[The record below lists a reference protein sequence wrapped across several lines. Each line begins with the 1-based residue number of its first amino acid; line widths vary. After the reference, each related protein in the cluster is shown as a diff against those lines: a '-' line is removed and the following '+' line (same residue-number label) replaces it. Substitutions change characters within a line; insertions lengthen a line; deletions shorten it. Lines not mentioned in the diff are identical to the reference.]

1 MIYYFS
7 RKVDIMIIYHG
18 SKDII
23 EKPEFGKGNTKN
35 DYGLGFYCTE
45 NLELAKEWACANNE
59 TNGYANQYEIDLSDY
74 KVLDLREEKYTIL
87 NWMALLLKFRTFDV
101 TTPISAQA
109 KEYIIE
115 NFYIDVA
122 EYDVIIG
129 YRADDSYFSFA
140 KDFINNTISV
150 EQLAE
155 AMRLGELGIQIVLKS
170 KKAFDT
176 VKYIRYESAECKEY
190 YVKRVRRDKKAR
202 ETYFNGYRQQFVSD
216 GLFVMDIIRKGLK
229 NGDQIL

>member
-1 MIYYFS
+1 
-7 RKVDIMIIYHG
+7 MIIYHG

-23 EKPEFGKGNTKN
+23 EKPEFGKGNKKN

-45 NLELAKEWACANNE
+45 NVELAKEWACSNNE
-59 TNGYANQYEIDLSDY
+59 TNGYANQYEIDLTDY
-74 KVLDLREEKYTIL
+74 RILDLREEKYSIL

-101 TTPISAQA
+101 NTPISAQA
-109 KEYIIE
+109 KEYILE
-115 NFYIDVA
+115 NFYVDVG

-170 KKAFDT
+170 EKAFDT
-176 VKYIRYESAECKEY
+176 VKFISYELAECKEY
-190 YVKRVRRDKKAR
+190 YVKRVSSDKKAR
-202 ETYFNGYRQQFVSD
+202 ETYLNGHRQNLVFD
-216 GLFVMDIIRKGLK
+216 GLFVMDIIRKGFK
-229 NGDQIL
+229 NGDKIL

>member
-1 MIYYFS
+1 
-7 RKVDIMIIYHG
+7 MIIYHG

-23 EKPEFGKGNTKN
+23 EKPEFGKGNQKN

-45 NLELAKEWACANNE
+45 NVELAKEWACSNNE
-59 TNGYANQYEIDLSDY
+59 TNGYANQYEIDLSAY
-74 KVLDLREEKYTIL
+74 KVLDLREEKYSIL

-101 TTPISAQA
+101 NTLISAQA
-109 KEYIIE
+109 KEYILE
-115 NFYIDVA
+115 NFYVDVE

-140 KDFINNTISV
+140 KDFINNTITV
-150 EQLAE
+150 EQLAK
-155 AMRLGELGIQIVLKS
+155 AMHLGELGIQIVLKS

-176 VKYIRYESAECKEY
+176 VKYISYELAECKEY
-190 YVKRVRRDKKAR
+190 YVKRVSRDKKAR
-202 ETYFNGYRQQFVSD
+202 ETYLSGYRQNLVSD

-229 NGDQIL
+229 NGDKIL

>member
-1 MIYYFS
+1 
-7 RKVDIMIIYHG
+7 MIIYHG

-23 EKPEFGKGNTKN
+23 EKPEFGKGNQKN

-45 NLELAKEWACANNE
+45 NVELAKEWACSNNE
-59 TNGYANQYEIDLSDY
+59 TSGYANQYEIDLSNY
-74 KVLDLREEKYTIL
+74 KVLDLREEKYSIL

-101 TTPISAQA
+101 NTPISAQA
-109 KEYIIE
+109 KEYILE
-115 NFYIDVA
+115 NFYVDVE

-170 KKAFDT
+170 KKAFDM
-176 VKYIRYESAECKEY
+176 VKYKSYELAECKEY
-190 YVKRVRRDKKAR
+190 YVKRVSRDKKAR
-202 ETYFNGYRQQFVSD
+202 ETYLSGYRQNLVSD

-229 NGDQIL
+229 NGDKIL

>member
-1 MIYYFS
+1 MS
-7 RKVDIMIIYHG
+7 KIIYHG
-18 SKDII
+18 SQNII
-23 EKPEFGKGNTKN
+23 ENPQYGVGKLHN

-45 NLELAKEWACANNE
+45 NVELAKEWACSNNE

-74 KVLDLREEKYTIL
+74 KVLDLREEKYSIL

-101 TTPISAQA
+101 NTPISAQA
-109 KEYIIE
+109 KEYILE
-115 NFYIDVA
+115 NFYVDVE

-176 VKYIRYESAECKEY
+176 VKYKSYELAECKEY
-190 YVKRVRRDKKAR
+190 YVKRVSRDKKAR
-202 ETYFNGYRQQFVSD
+202 ETYLSGYRQNLVSD

-229 NGDQIL
+229 NGDKIL

>member
-1 MIYYFS
+1 
-7 RKVDIMIIYHG
+7 MIIYHG

-23 EKPEFGKGNTKN
+23 EKPEFGKGNKKN

-45 NLELAKEWACANNE
+45 NVELAKEWACSNNE
-59 TNGYANQYEIDLSDY
+59 TNGYANQYEIDLNEY
-74 KVLDLREEKYTIL
+74 KILDLREEKYSIL
-87 NWMALLLKFRTFDV
+87 NWMAILLKFRTFDV
-101 TTPISAQA
+101 NTPISAQA
-109 KEYIIE
+109 KEYILE
-115 NFYIDVA
+115 NFYVDVE

-155 AMRLGELGIQIVLKS
+155 AMHLGELGIQIVLKS
-170 KKAFDT
+170 EKAFDT
-176 VKYIRYESAECKEY
+176 VKFISYELAECKEY
-190 YVKRVRRDKKAR
+190 YVKRVSRDKKAR
-202 ETYFNGYRQQFVSD
+202 ETYLNNHRQNLVFD

-229 NGDQIL
+229 NGDKIL

>member
-1 MIYYFS
+1 
-7 RKVDIMIIYHG
+7 MIIYHG

-23 EKPEFGKGNTKN
+23 EKPEFGKGNERN

-45 NLELAKEWACANNE
+45 NVELAKEWACSNNE

-74 KVLDLREEKYTIL
+74 KVLDLRDEKYSIL
-87 NWMALLLKFRTFDV
+87 NWMTLLLKFRTFDLNA
-101 TTPISAQA
+101 PISVQA
-109 KEYIIE
+109 KEYILE
-115 NFYIDVA
+115 NFYVDVE

-170 KKAFDT
+170 KKAFNT
-176 VKYIRYESAECKEY
+176 VKYISYELAECKEY
-190 YVKRVRRDKKAR
+190 YVKRVSRDKKAR
-202 ETYFNGYRQQFVSD
+202 ETYLSGHRQSLVSD

-229 NGDQIL
+229 NGDKIL

>member
-1 MIYYFS
+1 
-7 RKVDIMIIYHG
+7 MIIYHG

-23 EKPEFGKGNTKN
+23 EKPEFGKGNRKN

-45 NLELAKEWACANNE
+45 NVELAKEWACSNNE
-59 TNGYANQYEIDLSDY
+59 TNGYANQYEIDLSAY
-74 KVLDLREEKYTIL
+74 KVLDLREEKYSIL

-101 TTPISAQA
+101 NTPISAQA
-109 KEYIIE
+109 KEYILE
-115 NFYIDVA
+115 HFYVDVE

-140 KDFINNTISV
+140 KDFINNAISV

-170 KKAFDT
+170 KKVFDM
-176 VKYIRYESAECKEY
+176 VKYISYELAECKEY
-190 YVKRVRRDKKAR
+190 YVKRVSRDKKAR
-202 ETYFNGYRQQFVSD
+202 ETYLSGHRQNLVSD

-229 NGDQIL
+229 NGDKIL

>member
-1 MIYYFS
+1 
-7 RKVDIMIIYHG
+7 MIIYHG

-23 EKPEFGKGNTKN
+23 EKPEFGKGNKKN

-45 NLELAKEWACANNE
+45 NVELAKEWACSNNE
-59 TNGYANQYEIDLSDY
+59 TNGYANQYEINLSDY
-74 KVLDLREEKYTIL
+74 KVLDLREEKYSIL

-101 TTPISAQA
+101 NTPISAQA
-109 KEYIIE
+109 KEYILE
-115 NFYIDVA
+115 NFYVDVE

-176 VKYIRYESAECKEY
+176 VKYVSYELAECKEY
-190 YVKRVRRDKKAR
+190 YVKRVSCDKKAR
-202 ETYFNGYRQQFVSD
+202 ETYLSGHRQNLVSD
-216 GLFVMDIIRKGLK
+216 GLFVMDIIRKELK
-229 NGDQIL
+229 NGDKIL

>member
-1 MIYYFS
+1 
-7 RKVDIMIIYHG
+7 MIIYHG

-23 EKPEFGKGNTKN
+23 EKPELGKGNQKN

-45 NLELAKEWACANNE
+45 NVELAKEWACSNNE
-59 TNGYANQYEIDLSDY
+59 TNGYANQYEIDLSNY
-74 KVLDLREEKYTIL
+74 KVLDLREEKYSIL

-101 TTPISAQA
+101 NTPISAQA
-109 KEYIIE
+109 KEYILE
-115 NFYIDVA
+115 NFYIDV
-122 EYDVIIG
+122 ENYDIIIG
-129 YRADDSYFSFA
+129 FRADDSYFSFA

-170 KKAFDT
+170 KKAFDM
-176 VKYIRYESAECKEY
+176 VKYISYELAECKEY
-190 YVKRVRRDKKAR
+190 YVKRVSRDKKAR
-202 ETYFNGYRQQFVSD
+202 ETYLSGHRQNLVSD

-229 NGDQIL
+229 NGDKIL

>member
-1 MIYYFS
+1 
-7 RKVDIMIIYHG
+7 MIIYHG

-23 EKPEFGKGNTKN
+23 EKPEFGKGNQKN

-45 NLELAKEWACANNE
+45 NVELAKEWACSNNE

-74 KVLDLREEKYTIL
+74 KVLDLREEKYSIL

-101 TTPISAQA
+101 NTPISAQA
-109 KEYIIE
+109 KEYILE
-115 NFYIDVA
+115 NFYVEVE

-176 VKYIRYESAECKEY
+176 VKYKSYELAECKEY
-190 YVKRVRRDKKAR
+190 YVKRVSRDKKAR
-202 ETYFNGYRQQFVSD
+202 ETYLSGYRQNLVSD

-229 NGDQIL
+229 NGDKIL

>member
-1 MIYYFS
+1 
-7 RKVDIMIIYHG
+7 MIIYHG

-23 EKPEFGKGNTKN
+23 EKPEFGKGNQKN

-45 NLELAKEWACANNE
+45 NVELAKEWACTNNE
-59 TNGYANQYEIDLSDY
+59 TNGYANQYEIDLSDC
-74 KVLDLREEKYTIL
+74 KVLDLREEKYSIL

-101 TTPISAQA
+101 NTPISAQA
-109 KEYIIE
+109 KEYILE
-115 NFYIDVA
+115 NFYVDVE

-176 VKYIRYESAECKEY
+176 VKYKSYELAECKEY
-190 YVKRVRRDKKAR
+190 YVKRVSRDKKAR
-202 ETYFNGYRQQFVSD
+202 ETYLSGHRQNLVSD

-229 NGDQIL
+229 NGDKIL

>member
-1 MIYYFS
+1 
-7 RKVDIMIIYHG
+7 MIIYHG
-18 SKDII
+18 SKGSI
-23 EKPEFGKGNTKN
+23 EKPEFGKGNKKN

-45 NLELAKEWACANNE
+45 NVELAKEWACSNNE

-74 KVLDLREEKYTIL
+74 KFLDLRDEKYSIL

-101 TTPISAQA
+101 NTPISAQA
-109 KEYIIE
+109 KEYILE
-115 NFYIDVA
+115 NFYVDVE

-155 AMRLGELGIQIVLKS
+155 AMRLGKLGIQIVLKS
-170 KKAFDT
+170 KKAFNT
-176 VKYIRYESAECKEY
+176 VKYISYELSECKEY
-190 YVKRVRRDKKAR
+190 YVKRVSRDKKAR
-202 ETYFNGYRQQFVSD
+202 ETYLSDHRQSLVSD

-229 NGDQIL
+229 NGDKIL

>member
-1 MIYYFS
+1 
-7 RKVDIMIIYHG
+7 MIIYHG

-23 EKPEFGKGNTKN
+23 EKPEFGKGNERN

-45 NLELAKEWACANNE
+45 NVELAKEWACSNNE

-74 KVLDLREEKYTIL
+74 KVLDLREEKYSIL

-101 TTPISAQA
+101 NTPISAQA
-109 KEYIIE
+109 KEYILE
-115 NFYIDVA
+115 NFYVDVE

-170 KKAFDT
+170 KKVFDA
-176 VKYIRYESAECKEY
+176 VKYKSYELAECKEY
-190 YVKRVRRDKKAR
+190 YVKRVSRDKKAR
-202 ETYFNGYRQQFVSD
+202 ETYLSGYRQDLVSD
-216 GLFVMDIIRKGLK
+216 GLFVLDIIRKGLK
-229 NGDQIL
+229 DGDKIL

>member
-1 MIYYFS
+1 
-7 RKVDIMIIYHG
+7 MIIYHG

-23 EKPEFGKGNTKN
+23 EKPEFGKGNQKN

-45 NLELAKEWACANNE
+45 NVELAKEWACSNNE

-74 KVLDLREEKYTIL
+74 KVLDLREEKYSIL

-101 TTPISAQA
+101 NTPISAQA
-109 KEYIIE
+109 KEYILE
-115 NFYIDVA
+115 NFYVDVE

-170 KKAFDT
+170 KKAFDA
-176 VKYIRYESAECKEY
+176 VKYKSYELAECKEY
-190 YVKRVRRDKKAR
+190 YVKRVSRDKKAR
-202 ETYFNGYRQQFVSD
+202 ETYLSGYRQDLVSD
-216 GLFVMDIIRKGLK
+216 GLFVLDIIRKGLK
-229 NGDQIL
+229 DGDKIL

>member
-1 MIYYFS
+1 
-7 RKVDIMIIYHG
+7 MIIYHG

-23 EKPEFGKGNTKN
+23 EKPEFGKGSQKN

-45 NLELAKEWACANNE
+45 NVELAKEWACSNNE
-59 TNGYANQYEIDLSDY
+59 TNGYANQYEIDLSSY
-74 KVLDLREEKYTIL
+74 KVLDLREEKYSIL

-101 TTPISAQA
+101 NTPISAQA
-109 KEYIIE
+109 KEYILE
-115 NFYIDVA
+115 NFYVDVE

-176 VKYIRYESAECKEY
+176 VKYISYELAECKEY
-190 YVKRVRRDKKAR
+190 YVKRVSRDKKAR
-202 ETYFNGYRQQFVSD
+202 ETYLSGYRQNLVSD

-229 NGDQIL
+229 NGDKIL

>member
-1 MIYYFS
+1 
-7 RKVDIMIIYHG
+7 MIIYHG

-23 EKPEFGKGNTKN
+23 KKPEFGKGNQKN

-45 NLELAKEWACANNE
+45 NVELAKEWACSNNE

-74 KVLDLREEKYTIL
+74 KVLDLREEKYSIL

-101 TTPISAQA
+101 NSPISAQA
-109 KEYIIE
+109 KEYILE
-115 NFYIDVA
+115 NFYVDVE

-176 VKYIRYESAECKEY
+176 VKYVSYELAECKEY
-190 YVKRVRRDKKAR
+190 YVKRVSRDKKAR
-202 ETYFNGYRQQFVSD
+202 ETYLSGHRQNLVTD

-229 NGDQIL
+229 NGDKIL

>member
-1 MIYYFS
+1 
-7 RKVDIMIIYHG
+7 MIIYHG

-23 EKPEFGKGNTKN
+23 EKPEFGKGNQKN

-45 NLELAKEWACANNE
+45 NVELAKEWACSNNE

-74 KVLDLREEKYTIL
+74 KVLDLREEKYSIL

-101 TTPISAQA
+101 NTPISAQA
-109 KEYIIE
+109 KEYILE
-115 NFYIDVA
+115 NFYVDVE

-170 KKAFDT
+170 KKAFDA
-176 VKYIRYESAECKEY
+176 VKYKSYELAECKEY
-190 YVKRVRRDKKAR
+190 YVKRVSRDKKAR
-202 ETYFNGYRQQFVSD
+202 ENYLSGYRQNLVSD

-229 NGDQIL
+229 NGDKIL

>member
-1 MIYYFS
+1 
-7 RKVDIMIIYHG
+7 MIIYHG

-23 EKPEFGKGNTKN
+23 EKPEFGKGNKKN

-45 NLELAKEWACANNE
+45 NVELAKEWACSNNE
-59 TNGYANQYEIDLSDY
+59 TNGYANQYEIDLSTY
-74 KVLDLREEKYTIL
+74 KVLDLREEKYSIL

-101 TTPISAQA
+101 NTPISAQA
-109 KEYIIE
+109 KEYILE
-115 NFYIDVA
+115 NFYVNVE

-150 EQLAE
+150 EQLAQ

-170 KKAFDT
+170 KRAFDT
-176 VKYIRYESAECKEY
+176 VKYISYELAECKEY
-190 YVKRVRRDKKAR
+190 YVKRVSRDKKAR
-202 ETYFNGYRQQFVSD
+202 ETYLSGHRQNLVYE

-229 NGDQIL
+229 NGDKIL

>member
-1 MIYYFS
+1 
-7 RKVDIMIIYHG
+7 MIIYHG

-23 EKPEFGKGNTKN
+23 EKPEFGKGNQKN

-45 NLELAKEWACANNE
+45 NVELAKEWACSNNE
-59 TNGYANQYEIDLSDY
+59 TNGYANQYEIDLTEY
-74 KVLDLREEKYTIL
+74 KVLDLREEKYSIL

-101 TTPISAQA
+101 NTPISAQT
-109 KEYIIE
+109 KEYILE
-115 NFYIDVA
+115 NFYVDVE

-155 AMRLGELGIQIVLKS
+155 AMHLGELGIQIVLKS
-170 KKAFDT
+170 KKAFDA
-176 VKYIRYESAECKEY
+176 VKYKSYELAECKEY
-190 YVKRVRRDKKAR
+190 YVKRVSRDKKAR
-202 ETYFNGYRQQFVSD
+202 ETYLSGYRQNFVSD

-229 NGDQIL
+229 NGDKIL

>member
-1 MIYYFS
+1 
-7 RKVDIMIIYHG
+7 MIIYHG

-23 EKPEFGKGNTKN
+23 EKPEFGKGNKKN

-45 NLELAKEWACANNE
+45 NVELAKEWACSNNE
-59 TNGYANQYEIDLSDY
+59 TNGYANQYEIDLSAY
-74 KVLDLREEKYTIL
+74 KVLDLREEKYSIL
-87 NWMALLLKFRTFDV
+87 NWMALLLKFRTFD
-101 TTPISAQA
+101 TNTPISAQA
-109 KEYIIE
+109 KEYILE
-115 NFYIDVA
+115 NFYVNVE

-155 AMRLGELGIQIVLKS
+155 AMRLGDLGIQIVLKS
-170 KKAFDT
+170 KRAFDT
-176 VKYIRYESAECKEY
+176 VKYISYELAECKEY
-190 YVKRVRRDKKAR
+190 YVKRVSRDKKAR
-202 ETYFNGYRQQFVSD
+202 ETYLSGQRQNSVYD

-229 NGDQIL
+229 NGDKIL

>member
-1 MIYYFS
+1 
-7 RKVDIMIIYHG
+7 MIIYHG

-23 EKPEFGKGNTKN
+23 EKPEFGKGNKKN

-45 NLELAKEWACANNE
+45 NVEIAKEWACSNNE
-59 TNGYANQYEIDLSDY
+59 TNGYANKYEIDLRDY
-74 KVLDLREEKYTIL
+74 KVLDLREEKYSIL

-101 TTPISAQA
+101 NTPISAQA
-109 KEYIIE
+109 KEYILE
-115 NFYIDVA
+115 NFYV
-122 EYDVIIG
+122 EVEEFDVIIG

-155 AMRLGELGIQIVLKS
+155 AMSLGELGIQIVLKS

-176 VKYIRYESAECKEY
+176 VKYISYELAECQDY
-190 YVKRVRRDKKAR
+190 YIKRVSRDKKER
-202 ETYFNGYRQQFVSD
+202 ETYLNGYRKNLVSD
-216 GLFVMDIIRKGLK
+216 CLFVMDIIRKGLK
-229 NGDQIL
+229 NGDKIL

>member
-1 MIYYFS
+1 
-7 RKVDIMIIYHG
+7 MIIYHG

-23 EKPEFGKGNTKN
+23 EKPEFGKGNKKN

-45 NLELAKEWACANNE
+45 NVELAKEWACSNNE
-59 TNGYANQYEIDLSDY
+59 TNGYANQYEIDLSAY
-74 KVLDLREEKYTIL
+74 KVLDLREEKYSIL

-101 TTPISAQA
+101 NTPISAQA
-109 KEYIIE
+109 KEYILE
-115 NFYIDVA
+115 NFYVNVE

-170 KKAFDT
+170 KSAFDS
-176 VKYIRYESAECKEY
+176 VKYIGYELAECKEY
-190 YVKRVRRDKKAR
+190 YVKRVSRDKKAR
-202 ETYFNGYRQQFVSD
+202 ETYLSGHRQNLVYD

-229 NGDQIL
+229 NGDKIL

>member
-1 MIYYFS
+1 
-7 RKVDIMIIYHG
+7 MIIYHG

-23 EKPEFGKGNTKN
+23 ERPEFGKGNRKN

-45 NLELAKEWACANNE
+45 NVELAKEWACSNNE
-59 TNGYANQYEIDLSDY
+59 TNGYANQYEIDLSSY
-74 KVLDLREEKYTIL
+74 KVLDLREEKYSIL

-101 TTPISAQA
+101 NTPISVQA
-109 KEYIIE
+109 KEYILE
-115 NFYIDVA
+115 NFYVDVE

-176 VKYIRYESAECKEY
+176 VKCVSYELAESKEY
-190 YVKRVRRDKKAR
+190 YVKRVSRDKKAR
-202 ETYFNGYRQQFVSD
+202 ETYLSGYRQNLVTD
-216 GLFVMDIIRKGLK
+216 GLFVMDIIRKELK
-229 NGDQIL
+229 NGDKIL

>member
-1 MIYYFS
+1 
-7 RKVDIMIIYHG
+7 MIIYHG

-23 EKPEFGKGNTKN
+23 ERPEFGKGNRKN

-45 NLELAKEWACANNE
+45 NVELAKEWACSNNE
-59 TNGYANQYEIDLSDY
+59 TNGYANQYEIDLSSY
-74 KVLDLREEKYTIL
+74 KVLDLREEKYSIL

-101 TTPISAQA
+101 NTPISVQA
-109 KEYIIE
+109 KEYILE
-115 NFYIDVA
+115 NFYVDVE
-122 EYDVIIG
+122 EYDVISG

-170 KKAFDT
+170 KTAFDT
-176 VKYIRYESAECKEY
+176 VKYISYELAECKEY
-190 YVKRVRRDKKAR
+190 YVKRVSRDKKAR
-202 ETYFNGYRQQFVSD
+202 ETYLSGHRQNLVTD

-229 NGDQIL
+229 NGDKIL

>member
-1 MIYYFS
+1 
-7 RKVDIMIIYHG
+7 MIIYHG

-23 EKPEFGKGNTKN
+23 EKPEFGKGNERN

-45 NLELAKEWACANNE
+45 NVELAKEWACSNNE

-74 KVLDLREEKYTIL
+74 KVLDLRDENYSIL

-101 TTPISAQA
+101 NIPISAQA
-109 KEYIIE
+109 KEYILE
-115 NFYIDVA
+115 NFYVDVE

-176 VKYIRYESAECKEY
+176 VKFLSYELAECKEY
-190 YVKRVRRDKKAR
+190 YVKRVSRDKKAR
-202 ETYFNGYRQQFVSD
+202 ETYLSGHRQNLVSD
-216 GLFVMDIIRKGLK
+216 GLFVMDIIRKGVK
-229 NGDQIL
+229 NGDKIL